1 MFFIVSKTLSFL
13 VMPLVLVCLGFLIS
27 LLVTESRWRKRVFW
41 FSFSL
46 LLFFSNDFIAN
57 EAMRLWELPPTPY
70 SKIKKEYDFGILLTG
85 VTINDFEPADRV
97 YFARGAD
104 RVVHT
109 VDLYKRGII
118 KRILISGGTGRL
130 LTEGRPEADDLYKVM
145 KMMGVPEEDMII
157 ENESR
162 NTYESAARVK
172 ELLASHPDQNLLL
185 ITSAFHMR
193 RSRAC
198 FSKVGLE
205 VTTFTTDFYS
215 HPRYYTPESLIIPKA
230 DALQVWTKLF
240 KEWTGMVAYR
250 LAGYI

>member
-1 MFFIVSKTLSFL
+1 
-13 VMPLVLVCLGFLIS
+13 MPLVLVCLGFLIS
-27 LLVTESRWRKRVFW
+27 AGLADSRWKKRVFW
-41 FSFSL
+41 LSLCL

-57 EAMRLWELPPTPY
+57 EAMRLWELPPTSY
-70 SKIKKEYDFGILLTG
+70 SSIKEEYAFGILLTG
-85 VTINDFEPADRV
+85 VTINDFEPPDRV

-104 RVVHT
+104 RVVHS

-130 LTEGRPEADDLYKVM
+130 FTNGRPEADDLFTVL
-145 KMMGVPEEDMII
+145 KMMGVPEHDLII

-162 NTYESAARVK
+162 NTYESAVRVK
-172 ELLASHPDQNLLL
+172 EILGSKPDQNLLL

-198 FSKVGLE
+198 FSKVG
-205 VTTFTTDFYS
+205 VGVATFTTDFYS
-215 HPRYYTPESLIIPKA
+215 HPRYYTLESLIIPKA

>member
-13 VMPLVLVCLGFLIS
+13 VMPIVLVCLVLFIS
-27 LLVTESRWRKRVFW
+27 AWLKDNRWKKRFVW
-41 FSFSL
+41 ISFSL
-46 LLFFSNDFIAN
+46 LLFFSNDFLAN
-57 EAMRLWELPPTPY
+57 EAMRLWELPPTSY
-70 SKIKKEYDFGILLTG
+70 STIKEDYAFGILLTG

-130 LTEGRPEADDLYKVM
+130 LTEGRPEADDLFTVLKL
-145 KMMGVPEEDMII
+145 MGVPEEDMII

-162 NTYESAARVK
+162 NTHESAVRVK
-172 ELLASHPDQNLLL
+172 EILASYPDQKLLL

-198 FSKVGLE
+198 FSKVGVE

-215 HPRYYTPESLIIPKA
+215 HPRYYTPESFIIPKA